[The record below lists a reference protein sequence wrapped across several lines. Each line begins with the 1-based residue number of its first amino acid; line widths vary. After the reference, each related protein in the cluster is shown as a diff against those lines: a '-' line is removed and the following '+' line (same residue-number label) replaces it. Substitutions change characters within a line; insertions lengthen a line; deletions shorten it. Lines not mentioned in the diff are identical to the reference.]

1 VKWFVQV
8 APKLVQHMAIRESLR
23 MTSFPM
29 QEFRYNSDLS
39 GGSLLVRE
47 SRVIADLLLNNA
59 TDSEWHQ
66 AVHLDNRLQKRSPAT
81 AKRLAGML
89 RKRLERLAPAF
100 LQALRDGDDEL
111 TTQLA
116 FVAALDRNL
125 LLVEFMET
133 VVRDAFVVRTE
144 ALARYQWLDF
154 PEDRA
159 FRDPSIADL
168 AEISKKKIGQVVS
181 RMLAEVGLL
190 QSTRSLKLQYIVV
203 RPEVNSLLNSS
214 HRDRIRACLNVS
226 SANPA
231 E

>member
-1 VKWFVQV
+1 
-8 APKLVQHMAIRESLR
+8 MAIRESLR

-214 HRDRIRACLNVS
+214 HCDRIRACLNVS
-226 SANPA
+226 REPS
-231 E
+231 